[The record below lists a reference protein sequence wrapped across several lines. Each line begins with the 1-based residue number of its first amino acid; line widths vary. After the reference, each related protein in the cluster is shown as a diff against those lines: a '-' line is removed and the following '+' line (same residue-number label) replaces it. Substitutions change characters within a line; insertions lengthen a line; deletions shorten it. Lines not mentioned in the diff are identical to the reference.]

1 MVPLAIQPG
10 AQRGL
15 SCWFKE
21 VTKPNEMAPDQMVRG
36 MTDLRDKPREGQPW
50 ISDSVAKSHDRL
62 ATRWPIGPKKGA
74 TDVRSRGGHR
84 CGQHA
89 PGHPSL
95 VPEP

>member
-21 VTKPNEMAPDQMVRG
+21 VTKPNEMAPDQMVRD

-50 ISDSVAKSHDRL
+50 DLRFCGQISRPIGHSVANR
-62 ATRWPIGPKKGA
+62 P
-74 TDVRSRGGHR
+74 
-84 CGQHA
+84 
-89 PGHPSL
+89 
-95 VPEP
+95 